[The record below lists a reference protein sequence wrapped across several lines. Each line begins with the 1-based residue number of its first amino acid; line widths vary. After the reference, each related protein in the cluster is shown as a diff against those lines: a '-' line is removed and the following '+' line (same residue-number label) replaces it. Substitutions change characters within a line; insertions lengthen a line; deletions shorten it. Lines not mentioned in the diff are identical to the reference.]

1 MFFIF
6 SVLVLVG
13 MSIIWFIADP
23 KGFLAFFTVLLS
35 GVIGLLLLAILGLG
49 VLAGLIYLIYKNFL
63 EPLLEPLITWIKEF
77 GISL

>member
-13 MSIIWFIADP
+13 MLIIWFIADP

>member
-13 MSIIWFIADP
+13 MLTIWFIADP
-23 KGFLAFFTVLLS
+23 KEFIAFFTVLLA
-35 GVIGLLLLAILGLG
+35 GVFGLFLLAVIGLG
-49 VLAGLIYLIYKNFL
+49 VLAGLIYWIYRYF
-63 EPLLEPLITWIKEF
+63 LEPLITWIKEF

>member
-6 SVLVLVG
+6 SVLVSVG
-13 MSIIWFIADP
+13 MLIIWFIADP

-63 EPLLEPLITWIKEF
+63 EPLITWIKEF

>member
-13 MSIIWFIADP
+13 MLIIWFIADP

-63 EPLLEPLITWIKEF
+63 EPLITWIKEF

>member
-13 MSIIWFIADP
+13 MLIIWFIADP

-49 VLAGLIYLIYKNFL
+49 VLAGLIYLIYKIFL